1 MKKLTLVSATLL
13 LAACQQTPQVMVD
26 KKETNQQPE
35 AVKVETVVEVK
46 EEVIAPKP
54 LAPHEHEDVWQRI
67 RSQLSIEV
75 PDQPAVEKWKKYYL
89 SHPRF
94 MATISKR
101 AEPYLHYI
109 VTEIEKR
116 NMPVELALL
125 PIVESAYLPYGVS
138 HKSAVGL
145 WQFMPASAKRF
156 DVRINKWFDGRR
168 DVIEST
174 NAALSYF
181 EFFHDTFDEDW
192 LNAVAAFNSGE
203 GRVGRAIARNKKA
216 GKKTDFWSLKLP
228 LETNNFVPKLL
239 AIADILKHHESL
251 NYEFTPIANK
261 PAIDFVAIN
270 NQLDLE
276 LAAKWSDVDINRLQ
290 QLNPGLNFLVTMPN
304 QQHQVVMPADKA
316 QLLRDKLAQT
326 DPKEWMRWLEYKVR
340 SGDSLSRIAAQH
352 DSKVSEIKAAND
364 LSSNRIYIG
373 QTLAIPL
380 VDFDKSMWR
389 SATKKGRKVIH
400 TVKSG
405 DNLWDISRA
414 YKVSVKDIVR
424 WNRISAGSI
433 LKLKQK
439 LTIIQ

>member
-1 MKKLTLVSATLL
+1 MKKLTFICAAFF
-13 LAACQQTPQVMVD
+13 LAACQQTPQQAALP
-26 KKETNQQPE
+26 ETNEVIEP
-35 AVKVETVVEVK
+35 VVVETPPPVVAIEPRV
-46 EEVIAPKP
+46 

-67 RSQLSIEV
+67 RSQLTIEV
-75 PDQPAVEKWKKYYL
+75 PDQPAVKKWKKYYL

-109 VTEIEKR
+109 VEEIEKR
-116 NMPVELALL
+116 NMPLELALL

-203 GRVGRAIARNKKA
+203 GRVGRAIQRNKKA
-216 GKKTDFWSLKLP
+216 GKGTDFWSLKLP
-228 LETNNFVPKLL
+228 SETNDFVPKLL

-251 NYEFTPIANK
+251 DYEFTPIKNK
-261 PAIDFVAIN
+261 AAVEFVSVD

-276 LAAKWSDVDINRLQ
+276 LAAQWSGIDVNRLQ

-304 QQHQVVMPADKA
+304 QSHQLVVPADKA
-316 QLLRDKLAQT
+316 QTLRKKLSQT
-326 DPKEWMRWLEYKVR
+326 DPKNWMRWLEYRVK
-340 SGDSLSRIAAQH
+340 SGDSLSRIASKH
-352 DSKVSEIKAAND
+352 DTKINEIKQAND
-364 LSSNRIYIG
+364 LNSNRIYIG
-373 QTLAIPL
+373 QTLTIPL
-380 VDFDKSMWR
+380 VDFDKSMWL
-389 SATKKGRKVIH
+389 SSTKKGRKVVH

-405 DNLWDISRA
+405 DNLWDIGRA